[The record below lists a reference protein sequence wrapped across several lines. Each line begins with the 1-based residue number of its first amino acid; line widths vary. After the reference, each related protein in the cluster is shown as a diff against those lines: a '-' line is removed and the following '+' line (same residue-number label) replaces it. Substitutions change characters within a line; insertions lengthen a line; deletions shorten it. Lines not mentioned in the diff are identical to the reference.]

1 MKPSTR
7 DNAEGKAHQVKGA
20 KLGIASGNGGDHQ
33 IFGTMVI
40 EA

>member
-1 MKPSTR
+1 V
-7 DNAEGKAHQVKGA
+7 NGA
-20 KLGIASGNGGDHQ
+20 QLGIASGNGGDHQ